1 MGRKEGLQNYRYYFI
16 SLQKLN
22 VRWQH
27 ILIWWCWVVGTQAF
41 TVFSAFFFFPHCV
54 ACGFLVPW
62 TGIEPTPPAVEARSL
77 NHWKAREVTV
87 CSAIFDKFK
96 HFIMDLEGIIL
107 SEICQRKTNTIWYH
121 LYVEY
126 KKYNKQVNITKKK
139 QALRYREQTSGYQ
152 CWRDN
157 TRVGEWEVQT
167 IGCKTG
173 YREVLHNMRNIANI
187 L

>member
-1 MGRKEGLQNYRYYFI
+1 
-16 SLQKLN
+16 
-22 VRWQH
+22 
-27 ILIWWCWVVGTQAF
+27 
-41 TVFSAFFFFPHCV
+41 
-54 ACGFLVPW
+54 
-62 TGIEPTPPAVEARSL
+62 
-77 NHWKAREVTV
+77 
-87 CSAIFDKFK
+87 
-96 HFIMDLEGIIL
+96 MDLEGIIL